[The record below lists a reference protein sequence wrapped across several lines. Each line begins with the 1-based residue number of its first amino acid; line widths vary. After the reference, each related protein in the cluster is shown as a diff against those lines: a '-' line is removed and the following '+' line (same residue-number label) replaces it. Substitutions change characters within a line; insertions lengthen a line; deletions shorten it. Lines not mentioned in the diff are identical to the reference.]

1 MPENAGREMSAT
13 GAGGDGGAAG
23 SPPLDGVRVLEL
35 ANFMAGPYCGLVL
48 ADLGA
53 DVVKVENPQGGDF
66 SRATPPFVR
75 GVSAGFLALNRNKR
89 SLSLDLKR
97 PAGRD
102 VFLRLAAGAD
112 VILENFRPG
121 TMGDLGID
129 YATIKGRNPGVIY
142 CSVSGY
148 GQTGPYRERPALDL
162 IMQGM
167 SGVMSITG
175 EPERPPVKVGV
186 PVADLTAAL
195 FAANA
200 IQGALIARGRT
211 GQGQLVDVS
220 LFEAAVA
227 LEVWETSGYF
237 ATGETPA
244 PLGSAHRVS
253 APYQAFRTADGY
265 VTLGATTPRTWG
277 ALCRALGM
285 EELETDPRFATN
297 AQRKANEPALA
308 AIIEAVTRRE
318 PSDAWYR
325 RLEREGVPC
334 GILNRVDQVV
344 ADPQL
349 AERGFFHD
357 VPHPGG
363 GRVRVSGSPIHL
375 SETPVRL
382 GRAGPLLGEH
392 NDEILAEL
400 GLSPA
405 ERATLRAAGVTGVP
419 EASPGATA
427 GPCGGAPPGA

>member
-1 MPENAGREMSAT
+1 MSRTLTEPEA
-13 GAGGDGGAAG
+13 GAGGGQHAESRPAESRSPA
-23 SPPLDGVRVLEL
+23 SPPLAGVRVLEL
-35 ANFMAGPYCGLVL
+35 ANLMAGPYCGLVL

-53 DVVKVENPQGGDF
+53 DVVKVENPEGGDF

-89 SLSLDLKR
+89 SLALDLKQ
-97 PAGRD
+97 PLGRD

-112 VILENFRPG
+112 VIVENFRPG
-121 TMGDLGID
+121 TMRDLGID
-129 YATIKGRNPGVIY
+129 YATVTARNPRVIY

-148 GQTGPYRERPALDL
+148 GQTGPYCERPGLDL

-175 EPERPPVKVGV
+175 EPGRPPVKVGV

-200 IQGALIARGRT
+200 IQAALIARGRT
-211 GQGQLVDVS
+211 GRGQLVDVC

-265 VTLGATTPRTWG
+265 VTLGATTPRTWR
-277 ALCRALGM
+277 ALCQALDL
-285 EELETDPRFATN
+285 EALETDPRFASN

-308 AIIEAVTRRE
+308 AMVEEVTRRE
-318 PSDAWYR
+318 TSDSWYR
-325 RLEREGVPC
+325 RLEAAGIPC
-334 GILNRVDQVV
+334 GILNRVDQVA
-344 ADPQL
+344 ADPHL
-349 AERGFFHD
+349 AARGFFQD
-357 VPHPGG
+357 VPHPLGG
-363 GRVRVSGSPIHL
+363 QVRVTASPIHL

-382 GRAGPLLGEH
+382 ERAGPVLGEH
-392 NDEILAEL
+392 NEEILAEL

-405 ERATLRAAGVTGVP
+405 ERAALQPRT
-419 EASPGATA
+419 
-427 GPCGGAPPGA
+427 